1 MSFKIAIVGRPN
13 VGKSTIFNRLTGTK
27 KAIVHDMPGVTRDRR
42 YGEGHVASLEFTII
56 DTPGLEEA
64 ENETLEYRM
73 MKQTEA
79 AIDEADL
86 VMVTVDGRV
95 GVTPTDMFFAS
106 WVRKKGCNAFLLV
119 NKCEKTFI
127 PDKDYFKLG
136 FKQIVPFSAEHGLGM
151 GELYE
156 AIASFM
162 PDEEAEESV
171 IAEANPEND
180 VISIAIVGRPNSGK
194 STFINAIIGEDRL
207 LTGPEAGITRD
218 SIDLEFEYKSQA
230 LKLVDT
236 AGLRKKAN
244 IKLDLEKMSTGDTIK
259 SLKMANIVIIMMD
272 ATHPFEAQ
280 DLTIASLAYEEG
292 RALIIV
298 INKIDLI
305 EDPTTFSKQVEN
317 SIDRILPQ
325 AKGIR
330 VIYTSALKKKNL
342 NSVLDACIA
351 VYKKWNFRI
360 STFKLNEWLNFATD
374 AHPLPLQKHGKRVRI
389 KYATQIKIRPPAFK
403 LFCNQPEMIP
413 ESYKKYLLNSI
424 REHFDMPG
432 VPLRLDFVKPRNPYA
447 KKT

>member
-13 VGKSTIFNRLTGTK
+13 VGKSTIFNRLTGTR

-42 YGEGHVASLEFTII
+42 YGEGRVSHLDFTII

-95 GVTPTDMFFAS
+95 GITPTDLFFAN
-106 WVRKKGCNAFLLV
+106 WVRKKGVNAFLLV

-127 PDKDYFKLG
+127 PDRDYFKLG

-151 GELYE
+151 AELYE

-162 PDEEAEESV
+162 PEDSDEDIVELRDEDED
-171 IAEANPEND
+171 I
-180 VISIAIVGRPNSGK
+180 ISIAIVGRPNSGK
-194 STFINAIIGEDRL
+194 STFVNAIIGEDRL

-218 SIDLEFEYKSQA
+218 SVDLDFEYKEHK

-244 IKLDLEKMSTGDTIK
+244 IKIDLEKMSTGDTIR

-272 ATHPFEAQ
+272 ATCPFEAQ
-280 DLTIASLAYEEG
+280 DLNIASLAYEEG
-292 RALIIV
+292 RALLIV

-305 EDPTTFSKQVEN
+305 EDPSLFSRQVED

-330 VIYTSALKKKNL
+330 VIYTSALKKKNI
-342 NSVLDACIA
+342 NEVLDGCIA
-351 VYKKWNFRI
+351 AYKKWNFRI
-360 STFKLNEWLNFATD
+360 KTYKLNEWLNFATES
-374 AHPLPLQKHGKRVRI
+374 HPLPLQKHGKRVRV
-389 KYATQIKIRPPAFK
+389 KYATQIKTRPPAFK
-403 LFCNQPEMIP
+403 LFCNTPELIP
-413 ESYKKYLLNSI
+413 DSYKKYLLNSI

-432 VPLRLDFVKPRNPYA
+432 VPLRLDFVKPNNPYS
-447 KKT
+447 KKS